1 MHGNPMWYLS
11 RVPHSI
17 SWSCHGQ
24 VAWNEWGMDGMVI
37 HAIIPK
43 KRAIYQVPSSK
54 LHSYLK
60 KPL

>member
-1 MHGNPMWYLS
+1 MPYAWQPHV
-11 RVPHSI
+11 VPVQGTPFHLMVEAMFNSLI
-17 SWSCHGQ
+17 
-24 VAWNEWGMDGMVI
+24 GMVI